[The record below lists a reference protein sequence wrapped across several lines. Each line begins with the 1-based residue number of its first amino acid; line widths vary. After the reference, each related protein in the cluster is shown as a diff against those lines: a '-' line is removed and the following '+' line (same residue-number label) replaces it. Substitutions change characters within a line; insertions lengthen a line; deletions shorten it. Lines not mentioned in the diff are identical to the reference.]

1 MELTPAEAEAIA
13 FEFLMSDLAIPEE
26 DQDWFAPL
34 TSRLIGETWYVV
46 EIGVEG
52 LPDKWVL
59 QVYDTQECDPNYTFN
74 SPLKATGSDIGLEE
88 VPEQIAKILATER
101 SVGVLA

>member
-1 MELTPAEAEAIA
+1 MELTPAQAETIA

-26 DQDWFAPL
+26 DQDWFSPL
-34 TSRLIGETWYVV
+34 SSRMIGETWYVV

-59 QVYDTQECDPNYTFN
+59 QVYDTEECDPNYTFS
-74 SPLKATGSDIGLEE
+74 SPLKATGSDIGLDE
-88 VPEQIAKILATER
+88 VPEQIATILATER